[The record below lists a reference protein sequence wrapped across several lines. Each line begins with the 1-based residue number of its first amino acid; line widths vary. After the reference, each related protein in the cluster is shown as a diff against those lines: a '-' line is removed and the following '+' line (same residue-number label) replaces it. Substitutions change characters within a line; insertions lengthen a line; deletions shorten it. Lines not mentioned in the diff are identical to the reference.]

1 MKNVPASALEVEL
14 GALSANCQQ
23 GAAPRIDLE
32 EMGHHQPP
40 TPVVTDNATIDGFV
54 NDNIIKRKSRA
65 IDMRLYW
72 VCGRVRQGHYLVY
85 WKIGKDNLD
94 DYFTK
99 NHPTKHHRAIRGTYM
114 VPTADSSKH
123 ACYQV
128 PRDMRG
134 YVKSPPQPGKRT
146 TDRQGLLLL
155 LTE

>member
-40 TPVVTDNATIDGFV
+40 TPVVTDCATSDCFV
-54 NDNIIKRKSRA
+54 NDNTQQRKSRA
-65 IDMRLYW
+65 IDMRFYW
-72 VCGRVRQGHYLVY
+72 VRDRVRQGHYLVY
-85 WKIGKDNLD
+85 RERGKDNLA

-99 NHPTKHHRAIRGTYM
+99 HHPTKHHHAIIGKYL
-114 VPTADSSKH
+114 VPTVDSSKK

-128 PRDMRG
+128 SSDLQG
-134 YVKSPPQPGKRT
+134 CINAPPPILGNGRRT
-146 TDRQGLLLL
+146 
-155 LTE
+155 